1 MDAKEQANV
10 LDLIIRV
17 FCLEKILIEKNLI
30 TKEEL
35 VNELNSASER
45 IVRDVLKAANYS
57 GDIEKAVG
65 EFQKKSNNSN

>member
-1 MDAKEQANV
+1 MDTKEQANV

-57 GDIEKAVG
+57 GDIEKAVS

>member
-57 GDIEKAVG
+57 GDIEKAVS
-65 EFQKKSNNSN
+65 EFQQKSNNSN